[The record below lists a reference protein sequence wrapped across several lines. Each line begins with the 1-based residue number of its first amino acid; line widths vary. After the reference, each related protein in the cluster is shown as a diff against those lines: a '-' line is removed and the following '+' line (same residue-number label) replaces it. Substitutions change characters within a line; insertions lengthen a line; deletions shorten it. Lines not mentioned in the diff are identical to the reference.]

1 MDNRVKDLMERG
13 FSELTPDCFDQIM
26 AKVAE
31 LPQPE
36 VRTEEL
42 NRTHTYERARVKQ
55 RRVVASFA
63 TAAVAVFCL
72 ISVRW
77 YDTVKVTDEIYID
90 VNPSIVLELN
100 SKGKVV
106 RTEGRNGDGD
116 DVVDASAE
124 QLKGV
129 KDPAEAVTVLMEEM
143 NSEDYFHD
151 NKGTVLVSWYTESSE
166 KDEAPLEEVCGAVDT
181 YAADNE
187 LELTVYKQSIEK
199 SDEIDQEAEEAGMP
213 VARYAY
219 YKKLS
224 DDHKVSLD
232 KIKDKNLDE
241 VKEYMDDLDDKKKED
256 KKPEKTEPQ
265 TPVEQ
270 MTPAVTEEDQS
281 KKKENTSSSEEEK
294 SQKKDNTS
302 SSEEEKPKKTEDTTT
317 KEDKPSHEE
326 TSSGDEPSSGDDTS
340 SSSSSSSDEEKT
352 SGAEASN
359 SSNKDKNKD
368 AESGHGGT
376 EESGE
381 ADSE

>member
-13 FSELTPDCFDQIM
+13 FSDLTPDCFDQIM

-270 MTPAVTEEDQS
+270 TTPAVTEEDQS

-340 SSSSSSSDEEKT
+340 SSSDEEKT

-368 AESGHGGT
+368 AGSEHGAT
-376 EESGE
+376 EASGE

>member
-77 YDTVKVTDEIYID
+77 YATVKVTDEIYID

-124 QLKGV
+124 QLKEV
-129 KDPAEAVTVLMEEM
+129 KDPAEAVTILMDEM
-143 NSEDYFHD
+143 NNEDYFHD
-151 NKGTVLVSWYTESSE
+151 SKGTVLVSWYTESSE
-166 KDEAPLEEVCGAVDT
+166 KEEAPLDEVCSAVDT
-181 YAADNE
+181 YAADNK

-232 KIKDKNLDE
+232 KIKNKNLDE
-241 VKEYMDDLDDKKKED
+241 VREYMDDLEDKKKD
-256 KKPEKTEPQ
+256 KKPEKTDPQ

-270 MTPAVTEEDQS
+270 TTPVVTEEDQS

-368 AESGHGGT
+368 AGSEHGAT
-376 EESGE
+376 EASGE

>member
-1 MDNRVKDLMERG
+1 MDNRVKDLTERG

-36 VRTEEL
+36 ARAEEL

-166 KDEAPLEEVCGAVDT
+166 KEEAPLEEVCSAVDT

-199 SDEIDQEAEEAGMP
+199 SEEIDQEAEEAGMP

-270 MTPAVTEEDQS
+270 TTPAVTEEDQS
-281 KKKENTSSSEEEK
+281 KKKDTTTSEEEK

-326 TSSGDEPSSGDDTS
+326 TSSGDEPSSGDDNS

-368 AESGHGGT
+368 AGSEHSAT

-381 ADSE
+381 TDSE

>member
-166 KDEAPLEEVCGAVDT
+166 KEEAPLEEVCSAVDT

-199 SDEIDQEAEEAGMP
+199 SEEIDQEAEEAGMP

-281 KKKENTSSSEEEK
+281 KKKDTTTSEEEK

-317 KEDKPSHEE
+317 KEDKPSHED
-326 TSSGDEPSSGDDTS
+326 TSSGDEPSSGEDTS
-340 SSSSSSSDEEKT
+340 SSSSSSSDEEAT

-368 AESGHGGT
+368 AGSEHGAA
-376 EESGE
+376 EDRGE
-381 ADSE
+381 TTSE

>member
-166 KDEAPLEEVCGAVDT
+166 KEEAPLEEVCSAVDT

-270 MTPAVTEEDQS
+270 TTPVVTEEDQS
-281 KKKENTSSSEEEK
+281 KKKDTTTSEEEK

-368 AESGHGGT
+368 AGSDHGAT
-376 EESGE
+376 EASGE

>member
-151 NKGTVLVSWYTESSE
+151 NKGTVLVSWYTESS
-166 KDEAPLEEVCGAVDT
+166 
-181 YAADNE
+181 
-187 LELTVYKQSIEK
+187 
-199 SDEIDQEAEEAGMP
+199 
-213 VARYAY
+213 
-219 YKKLS
+219 
-224 DDHKVSLD
+224 
-232 KIKDKNLDE
+232 
-241 VKEYMDDLDDKKKED
+241 
-256 KKPEKTEPQ
+256 
-265 TPVEQ
+265 
-270 MTPAVTEEDQS
+270 
-281 KKKENTSSSEEEK
+281 
-294 SQKKDNTS
+294 
-302 SSEEEKPKKTEDTTT
+302 
-317 KEDKPSHEE
+317 
-326 TSSGDEPSSGDDTS
+326 
-340 SSSSSSSDEEKT
+340 
-352 SGAEASN
+352 
-359 SSNKDKNKD
+359 
-368 AESGHGGT
+368 
-376 EESGE
+376 
-381 ADSE
+381 

>member
-166 KDEAPLEEVCGAVDT
+166 KEEAPLEEVCSAVDT

-199 SDEIDQEAEEAGMP
+199 SEEIEQEAEEAGMP

-241 VKEYMDDLDDKKKED
+241 VKEYMDDLDDKKKEE

-368 AESGHGGT
+368 AQPEHGAT
-376 EESGE
+376 EASRE

>member
-166 KDEAPLEEVCGAVDT
+166 KEEAPLDEVCSAVDT

-270 MTPAVTEEDQS
+270 MTPVVTEEDQS

-326 TSSGDEPSSGDDTS
+326 TSSGDEPSSDEDTS

-368 AESGHGGT
+368 ARSEHGAA
-376 EESGE
+376 EASGE

>member
-166 KDEAPLEEVCGAVDT
+166 KEEAPLEEVCSAVDT

-187 LELTVYKQSIEK
+187 LELTVYRQSIEK

-270 MTPAVTEEDQS
+270 TTPAVTEEEQS
-281 KKKENTSSSEEEK
+281 KKKDTTTSEEEK

-326 TSSGDEPSSGDDTS
+326 TSSGDEPSSGDDSS

-368 AESGHGGT
+368 AGSEHGAA
-376 EESGE
+376 EASGE

>member
-100 SKGKVV
+100 SKGKVKL
-106 RTEGRNGDGD
+106 TEGRNGDGD

-270 MTPAVTEEDQS
+270 TTPVVTEEDQS
-281 KKKENTSSSEEEK
+281 KKKDTTTSEEEK

-359 SSNKDKNKD
+359 SSNKDNNKD
-368 AESGHGGT
+368 AGSEHAAN

-381 ADSE
+381 AGSE

>member
-106 RTEGRNGDGD
+106 RTEGRNDDGD

-129 KDPAEAVTVLMEEM
+129 KDPAEAVTVLMDEM
-143 NSEDYFHD
+143 NNEDYFHD
-151 NKGTVLVSWYTESSE
+151 SKGTVLVSWYTESSE

-199 SDEIDQEAEEAGMP
+199 SEEIDQEAEEAGMP

-265 TPVEQ
+265 TSVEQ

-281 KKKENTSSSEEEK
+281 KKKDTTTSEEEK

-368 AESGHGGT
+368 AGSEHGTT
-376 EESGE
+376 EDSGE

>member
-106 RTEGRNGDGD
+106 RTEGRNDDGD

-166 KDEAPLEEVCGAVDT
+166 KEEAPLDEVCSAVDT
-181 YAADNE
+181 YAADNK

-213 VARYAY
+213 VAR
-219 YKKLS
+219 
-224 DDHKVSLD
+224 
-232 KIKDKNLDE
+232 
-241 VKEYMDDLDDKKKED
+241 
-256 KKPEKTEPQ
+256 
-265 TPVEQ
+265 
-270 MTPAVTEEDQS
+270 
-281 KKKENTSSSEEEK
+281 
-294 SQKKDNTS
+294 
-302 SSEEEKPKKTEDTTT
+302 
-317 KEDKPSHEE
+317 
-326 TSSGDEPSSGDDTS
+326 
-340 SSSSSSSDEEKT
+340 
-352 SGAEASN
+352 
-359 SSNKDKNKD
+359 
-368 AESGHGGT
+368 
-376 EESGE
+376 
-381 ADSE
+381 

>member
-13 FSELTPDCFDQIM
+13 FSDLTPDCFDQIM

-106 RTEGRNGDGD
+106 RTEGRNDDGD

-129 KDPAEAVTVLMEEM
+129 KDPAEAVTVLMDEM
-143 NSEDYFHD
+143 NNEDYFHD
-151 NKGTVLVSWYTESSE
+151 SKGTVLVSWYTESSE
-166 KDEAPLEEVCGAVDT
+166 KEEAPLDEVCSAVDA

-187 LELTVYKQSIEK
+187 LELTVYKQSLEK
-199 SDEIDQEAEEAGMP
+199 SDEIDQEAEKAGMP

-232 KIKDKNLDE
+232 RIKDKNLDE
-241 VKEYMDDLDDKKKED
+241 VREYMDDLEDKKKEE

-270 MTPAVTEEDQS
+270 MTPATEEDQT
-281 KKKENTSSSEEEK
+281 KKKDTTTSEEEK

-302 SSEEEKPKKTEDTTT
+302 SSEEEKPKKTEDTTSG
-317 KEDKPSHEE
+317 EDN
-326 TSSGDEPSSGDDTS
+326 TSDHDKTSGDESTSGDDTS
-340 SSSSSSSDEEKT
+340 SSSSVSSSDEETT
-352 SGAEASN
+352 SGAEHSN
-359 SSNKDKNKD
+359 SAAPGSSASDENRED
-368 AESGHGGT
+368 SP
-376 EESGE
+376 E
-381 ADSE
+381 A

>member
-1 MDNRVKDLMERG
+1 M
-13 FSELTPDCFDQIM
+13 
-26 AKVAE
+26 
-31 LPQPE
+31 
-36 VRTEEL
+36 
-42 NRTHTYERARVKQ
+42 
-55 RRVVASFA
+55 
-63 TAAVAVFCL
+63 
-72 ISVRW
+72 
-77 YDTVKVTDEIYID
+77 
-90 VNPSIVLELN
+90 NPSIVLELN

-270 MTPAVTEEDQS
+270 MMPAVTEEDQS

-302 SSEEEKPKKTEDTTT
+302 SSEEEKPKKTEDTT
-317 KEDKPSHEE
+317 
-326 TSSGDEPSSGDDTS
+326 
-340 SSSSSSSDEEKT
+340 
-352 SGAEASN
+352 
-359 SSNKDKNKD
+359 
-368 AESGHGGT
+368 
-376 EESGE
+376 SGE
-381 ADSE
+381 DNT

>member
-13 FSELTPDCFDQIM
+13 FSDLTPDCFDQIM

-166 KDEAPLEEVCGAVDT
+166 KEEAPLEEVCSAVDT

-270 MTPAVTEEDQS
+270 TTPVVTEEDQS
-281 KKKENTSSSEEEK
+281 KKKDTTTSEEEK

-326 TSSGDEPSSGDDTS
+326 TSSGDEPSSGDDSS

-368 AESGHGGT
+368 AGT
-376 EESGE
+376 EHAANEESGE

>member
-13 FSELTPDCFDQIM
+13 FSDLTPDCFDQIM

-106 RTEGRNGDGD
+106 RTEGRNDDGD

-326 TSSGDEPSSGDDTS
+326 TSSGDEPSSGDD
-340 SSSSSSSDEEKT
+340 SSSSSDEEKT

-359 SSNKDKNKD
+359 SSKKDV
-368 AESGHGGT
+368 ESDHSAA

>member
-36 VRTEEL
+36 VRAEEL

-116 DVVDASAE
+116 EVVDASAE

-151 NKGTVLVSWYTESSE
+151 SKGTVLVSWYTESSE

-265 TPVEQ
+265 TQVEQ
-270 MTPAVTEEDQS
+270 TTPVVTEEDQS
-281 KKKENTSSSEEEK
+281 KKKDTTTSEEEK

-326 TSSGDEPSSGDDTS
+326 TSSGDEPSSGDDSS
-340 SSSSSSSDEEKT
+340 SSSSSSSDEETT

-368 AESGHGGT
+368 AGLENGAA

-381 ADSE
+381 TASE

>member
-1 MDNRVKDLMERG
+1 M
-13 FSELTPDCFDQIM
+13 
-26 AKVAE
+26 
-31 LPQPE
+31 
-36 VRTEEL
+36 
-42 NRTHTYERARVKQ
+42 
-55 RRVVASFA
+55 
-63 TAAVAVFCL
+63 
-72 ISVRW
+72 
-77 YDTVKVTDEIYID
+77 KVTDEIYID

-106 RTEGRNGDGD
+106 RTEGRNGAGD

-129 KDPAEAVTVLMEEM
+129 KDPAEAVTVLMDEM

-368 AESGHGGT
+368 AGSEHGAT
-376 EESGE
+376 EASGE

>member
-26 AKVAE
+26 AKVSE
-31 LPQPE
+31 LPQQTE

-42 NRTHTYERARVKQ
+42 NRAYTYERVRVKH

-72 ISVRW
+72 VSLRW
-77 YDTVKVTDEIYID
+77 YDSAMKVTDEIYID

-106 RTEGRNGDGD
+106 RTEGRNDDGD

-124 QLKGV
+124 ELKGV
-129 KDPAEAVTVLMEEM
+129 KEPSEVVTVLMDEL
-143 NSEDYFHD
+143 NNEDYFQES
-151 NKGTVLVSWYTESSE
+151 KGTVLVSWYTESSE
-166 KDEAPLEEVCGAVDT
+166 KEAAPLDEVCNAVDT

-199 SDEIDQEAEEAGMP
+199 SDEIDKEAEEAGMP

-224 DDHKVSLD
+224 DEHKIGLD
-232 KIKDKNLDE
+232 TIKDKNLDE
-241 VKEYMDDLDDKKKED
+241 VKKYMKDLEEKDKKD
-256 KKPEKTEPQ
+256 KNSEKTDPQ
-265 TPVEQ
+265 IPAEEV
-270 MTPAVTEEDQS
+270 TPAVIEEDQT
-281 KKKENTSSSEEEK
+281 KKKDNTSSEEEK
-294 SQKKDNTS
+294 KPEKKDDTS
-302 SSEEEKPKKTEDTTT
+302 SSEEEKPKKEDTTT
-317 KEDKPSHEE
+317 KEDTTSNEE
-326 TSSGDEPSSGDDTS
+326 TTSGDESSSSGED
-340 SSSSSSSDEEKT
+340 SSSSSSDEDAT

-359 SSNKDKNKD
+359 CAAPERNASD
-368 AESGHGGT
+368 
-376 EESGE
+376 
-381 ADSE
+381 DSREGSPEK